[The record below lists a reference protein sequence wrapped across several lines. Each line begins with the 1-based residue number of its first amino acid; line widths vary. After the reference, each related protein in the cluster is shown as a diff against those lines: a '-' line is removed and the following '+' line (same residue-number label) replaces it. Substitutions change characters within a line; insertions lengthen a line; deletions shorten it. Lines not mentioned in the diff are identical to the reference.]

1 MGITLSYSGLGGKV
15 KFSGTTGKFKTSYEK
30 EGLLDLYPNAAAA
43 YSLRKLKK
51 TYTGSAIRVRRSSDN
66 AEQDIAFTGG
76 QLNTTALLTFCG
88 VGNGFVTTWYDQS
101 GNAKN
106 LVQTITAQQ
115 PYIVVSGALI
125 TRNSKPYIRIVDTTS
140 FAFSTDLV
148 TTNGTNYS
156 LWMLFEK
163 SIVGNINQILIKGG
177 TDYHWLDYGT
187 TQYINSGNN
196 NIVITDPIANV
207 TYLINTITNYGVGA
221 TMYRNGTSIGTT
233 TGFGAG
239 AASSVFP
246 GARPSATTITTA
258 EFVFYPTNQDAN
270 RLGISANI
278 NSFYTLY

>member
-1 MGITLSYSGLGGKV
+1 MGVTLSYSGLGGKV
-15 KFSGTTGKFKTSYEK
+15 KFSGTSGKFKTNYEK
-30 EGLLDLYPNAAAA
+30 EGLLDLYPNAAPA

-76 QLNTTALLTFCG
+76 QLNTTALLSFCG

-106 LVQTITAQQ
+106 LVQTGAAQQ
-115 PYIVVSGALI
+115 PNIVVSGALI
-125 TRNSKPYIRIVDTTS
+125 TRNSKPYIQIVNGTN
-140 FAFSTDLV
+140 FVFSTDLV

-163 SIVGNINQILIKGG
+163 SIVTGINQILIRGG
-177 TDYHWLDYGT
+177 AEYHWLDYGT

-196 NIVITDPIANV
+196 SITITDPTANV

-221 TMYRNGTSIGTT
+221 TMYRNGTSIGT
-233 TGFGAG
+233 GAFGAG
-239 AASSVFP
+239 AASSIFP
-246 GARPSATTITTA
+246 GARPSGTTITTA
-258 EFVFYPTNQDAN
+258 EFVFYPSNQETNRTAITN
-270 RLGISANI
+270 NI
-278 NSFYTLY
+278 NSYYSIY